1 MIAADKLEG
10 EIDSLR
16 HDMRLSHIERL
27 NNGTCEVNPGL
38 IFIDMLSSF
47 EKIGDHAYNIAESIS
62 GVR

>member
-1 MIAADKLEG
+1 MSSANNLEG
-10 EIDSLR
+10 EINSLR
-16 HDMRLSHIERL
+16 HEMRRHHIERL

-62 GVR
+62 GLR